1 MASILDKYG
10 IKEVADVTFYTIT
23 DTGEPGNPVLYLDSL
38 KVSTLEQTAESVYAE
53 GGKGNA
59 RLIGW
64 DFGKN
69 ITLNIEDALFSMKSM
84 AIMFGDGTVT
94 TSSGGKTK
102 KTIQFTATSTSTDT
116 SSGAPTQWTD
126 ITGKTHAISKA
137 VFTDEV
143 GATATSFT
151 KGNRYFATF
160 DIDVDKQTIRIGPDT
175 FPGTYYI
182 EGDTYCRSESSGA
195 DEYFK
200 FIVYKGKVL
209 TENTITMEASGDPSV
224 FNMSVEALR
233 ATTQEGEKVMVDI
246 LKYTPTA

>member
-10 IKEVADVTFYTIT
+10 IKEVADVVFYNILEN
-23 DTGEPGNPVLYLDSL
+23 GEPGNPALFLDSL
-38 KVSTLEQTAESVYAE
+38 KVSTLEQTAETTYAE

-69 ITLNIEDALFSMKSM
+69 ITLNLEDALFSMKSM
-84 AIMFGDGTVT
+84 AIMFGDGTVA

-116 SSGAPTQWTD
+116 STGAPTQWTD
-126 ITGKTHAISKA
+126 VTGKTHAISGA
-137 VFTDEV
+137 TFTDET
-143 GATATSFT
+143 GATASSFT
-151 KGNRYFATF
+151 KGNKYFATF
-160 DIDVDKQTIRIGPDT
+160 DVTVDKQTIRIGPDT
-175 FPGTYYI
+175 FPDTYYI
-182 EGDTYCRSESSGA
+182 EGDTYSRSEATGS

-200 FIVYKGKVL
+200 FIVYKGKIL
-209 TENTITMEASGDPSV
+209 SENTITMEASGDPSV

-233 ATTQEGEKVMVDI
+233 ATTPEGEKVMVDLI
-246 LKYTPTA
+246 KYMPTE